1 MWEPQTVALVVAAF
15 FLAGAIKGLLGM
27 GLPLV
32 ALAVL
37 ASTLGVRET
46 LSVMLIPGIVS
57 NAWQA
62 LAGPSF
68 RPLLRRLWPFLAAA
82 CLGIWFGTS
91 ILATA
96 RSETLVAIVGVTLTI
111 YAAVALLRVEMP
123 PPGRHEPWMSP
134 LMGGLG
140 GVMFGM
146 AGNMIVP
153 GILYLNALRL
163 PRDTFVQALGITFIT
178 ITLAL
183 GASLTSRGLMTV
195 DLGLMSALALVPMGL
210 GLALGTRYRHHISE
224 ARFRRLFLLGLVLI
238 GLDMLRRALL

>member
-1 MWEPQTVALVVAAF
+1 VWEAETVGLVVGAF

-32 ALAVL
+32 TLAIL

-46 LSVMLIPGIVS
+46 LTVMLLPAITT

-62 LAGPSF
+62 LAGPHF
-68 RPLLRRLWPFLAAA
+68 RSLVRRLWPFLAAA
-82 CLGIWFGTS
+82 CVGIWFGTAV
-91 ILATA
+91 LAAA
-96 RSETLVAIVGVTLTI
+96 RSETLVAIVGITLSL
-111 YAAVALLRVEMP
+111 YAAVALLRIEMP

-140 GVMFGM
+140 GIMFGM

-153 GILYLNALRL
+153 GVLYLHALGL
-163 PRDTFVQALGITFIT
+163 KRDTFVQALGINFIT

-183 GASLTSRGLMTV
+183 GTSLTGRGLMTT
-195 DLGLMSALALVPMGL
+195 DLVLMSAVALVPTGL

-224 ARFRRLFLLGLVLI
+224 GRFRRLFLIGLVVV
-238 GLDMLRRALL
+238 GLDMLRRGLL

>member
-1 MWEPQTVALVVAAF
+1 MWELGTVALILGAF
-15 FLAGAIKGLLGM
+15 FLAGLIKGLLGM
-27 GLPLV
+27 GLPLIT
-32 ALAVL
+32 LAIL

-46 LSVMLIPGIVS
+46 LSVMLIPGIAT

-68 RPLLRRLWPFLAAA
+68 RRLARRLWPFLVAA
-82 CLGIWFGTS
+82 CIGIWFGTAV
-91 ILATA
+91 LAAA
-96 RSETLVAIVGVTLTI
+96 RSETLIAIVGLTLTL
-111 YAAVALLRVEMP
+111 YAAVALLRIEMP

-153 GILYLNALRL
+153 GILYLHALRL

-183 GASLTSRGLMTV
+183 GTSLTGRGLMTT
-195 DLGLMSALALVPMGL
+195 DLALMSALALVPTGL
-210 GLALGTRYRHHISE
+210 GLALGSRYRHHISE
-224 ARFRRLFLLGLVLI
+224 GRFRQLFLIGLVLV
-238 GLDMLRRALL
+238 GLDMLRRGLI

>member
-1 MWEPQTVALVVAAF
+1 MWETETVALVVGAF
-15 FLAGAIKGLLGM
+15 FLAGLIKGLLGM
-27 GLPLV
+27 GLPV
-32 ALAVL
+32 ITLAIL

-46 LSVMLIPGIVS
+46 LSVMLIPGIAT

-62 LAGPSF
+62 LAGPSLK
-68 RPLLRRLWPFLAAA
+68 RLVRRLWPFLAAA
-82 CLGIWFGTS
+82 CVGIWFGTAV
-91 ILATA
+91 LAAA
-96 RSETLVAIVGVTLTI
+96 RSETLVAIVGVTLST
-111 YAAVALLRVEMP
+111 YAAVALLRIEMP

-163 PRDTFVQALGITFIT
+163 PRDTFVQALGLTFIT

-183 GASLTSRGLMTV
+183 GTSLTGRGLMTA
-195 DLGLMSALALVPMGL
+195 DLALMSAVALVPTGL

-224 ARFRRLFLLGLVLI
+224 GRFRRLFLIGLVLV
-238 GLDMLRRALL
+238 GLDMLRRALI

>member
-1 MWEPQTVALVVAAF
+1 MWEPETVALVLAAF
-15 FLAGAIKGLLGM
+15 FLAGSIKGLLGM

-32 ALAVL
+32 TLAVL

-68 RPLLRRLWPFLAAA
+68 RPLLRRLWLFLAAA

-183 GASLTSRGLMTV
+183 GASLTGRGLMTV

>member
-1 MWEPQTVALVVAAF
+1 MWAPETVALVVGAF

-32 ALAVL
+32 TLAVL

-46 LSVMLIPGIVS
+46 LSVMLIPGIAT
-57 NAWQA
+57 NTWQA
-62 LAGPSF
+62 LAGPHF
-68 RPLLRRLWPFLAAA
+68 RRLARRLWPFLAAA
-82 CLGIWFGTS
+82 LVGIWFGTGV
-91 ILATA
+91 LATA
-96 RSETLVAIVGVTLTI
+96 RSETLVAIVGVTLTM
-111 YAAVALLRVEMP
+111 YAAVALLKIEMP
-123 PPGRHEPWMSP
+123 PPGRQEPWMSP

-153 GILYLNALRL
+153 GILYLHALRL
-163 PRDTFVQALGITFIT
+163 PRDTFVQALGIVFIT
-178 ITLAL
+178 ITLGL
-183 GASLTSRGLMTV
+183 GSSLTGRGLMTT
-195 DLGLMSALALVPMGL
+195 DLALMSALALLPTGL

-224 ARFRRLFLLGLVLI
+224 GRFRRLFLIGLVVI

>member
-1 MWEPQTVALVVAAF
+1 MWEPETVALVLAAF
-15 FLAGAIKGLLGM
+15 FLAGSIKGLLGM

-32 ALAVL
+32 TLAVL

-68 RPLLRRLWPFLAAA
+68 RPLLRRLWLFLAAA

-96 RSETLVAIVGVTLTI
+96 RSETLVAIVGVTLTL